1 MSGLW
6 FKEAGVG
13 GGVKDGVTLEAVRD
27 DKGEEMGAIASP
39 MRLVV
44 CTRELRVGLC
54 EHQYKEDDKKR

>member
-13 GGVKDGVTLEAVRD
+13 GGVKEEVKLEAVRD
-27 DKGEEMGAIASP
+27 DKGEEMGTRQCAHGSFT
-39 MRLVV
+39 LV
-44 CTRELRVGLC
+44 CMC